1 MRCPFCGFEDTKV
14 IDSREIEDGTVVR
27 RRRECPKCKNRF
39 TTYERYELTP
49 LQVIKRDGS
58 REIFDKQKI
67 INGMLR
73 ACEKR
78 KVTLDQI
85 KKIAD
90 EIEQELRLK
99 HPEGEVSSKEIG
111 ELVMRKLRKVDKVAY
126 IRFASVYK
134 NFEDIDEFID
144 EIKKIKRR

>member
-1 MRCPFCGFEDTKV
+1 MKCPYCGFPDTKV
-14 IDSREIEDGTVVR
+14 IDSREIEDGVVVR
-27 RRRECPKCKNRF
+27 RRRECEKCGNRF

-78 KVTLDQI
+78 QVTLDQGNWRTCDE
-85 KKIAD
+85 KI
-90 EIEQELRLK
+90 EK
-99 HPEGEVSSKEIG
+99 S
-111 ELVMRKLRKVDKVAY
+111 
-126 IRFASVYK
+126 
-134 NFEDIDEFID
+134 
-144 EIKKIKRR
+144 